1 MGGGMILDKKGV
13 FSLYDA
19 VLFFVF
25 LIIASSI
32 LTVYSG
38 SRVGTLQE
46 RSYTRDYCEHTRS
59 AILSSTIPDTG
70 YYDTYGFV
78 NRTDMTVRGLLIEQV
93 YLESFGVARE
103 NFTYADDISQMV
115 DAHIE
120 DRYDWFLQTSTNL
133 SEDMVI
139 SKRGLEENIDLKSRL
154 GDDVVSSSWY
164 EEGLR
169 EEKIIITL
177 YLTK

>member
-1 MGGGMILDKKGV
+1 MIFDKKGV

-25 LIIASSI
+25 LMIAASV
-32 LTVYSG
+32 LTVYS
-38 SRVGTLQE
+38 SNRLDTIQE
-46 RSYTRDYCEHTRS
+46 RGYSQDYCQHTRR

-70 YYDTYGFV
+70 YNHSQGFV
-78 NRTDMTVRGLLIEQV
+78 NRTDMTVRGLLIEQI
-93 YLESFGVARE
+93 YLESLGIQRE
-103 NFTYADDISQMV
+103 NFTYAEDISEMLNG
-115 DAHIE
+115 HIQE
-120 DRYDWFLQTSTNL
+120 RYDWYLEASTDFT
-133 SEDMVI
+133 EDIVI
-139 SKRGLEENIDLKSRL
+139 SSDGLVENPDFKGNL
-154 GDDVVSSSWY
+154 GNDVLSSSWY

>member
-1 MGGGMILDKKGV
+1 MIFDRKGI

-25 LIIASSI
+25 LMIAASV
-32 LTVYSG
+32 LTVYS
-38 SRVGTLQE
+38 SNRLDTIQE
-46 RSYTRDYCEHTRS
+46 RSYSQDYCEHTRR

-70 YYDTYGFV
+70 YNYSQGFV
-78 NRTDMTVRGLLIEQV
+78 NRTDMTVRALLIEQL
-93 YLESFGVARE
+93 YLESLGIERE
-103 NFTYADDISQMV
+103 NFTYTENISEMV
-115 DAHIE
+115 NDHIQK
-120 DRYDWFLQTSTNL
+120 RYDWYLEVSSDFT
-133 SEDMVI
+133 EDMVI
-139 SKRGLEENIDLKSRL
+139 SSDGLVENTDFKENL
-154 GDDVVSSSWY
+154 DNDVLSSSWF